1 MYEAHAAKKNPA
13 YQRFVQI
20 VVAIMGLFYTL
31 AGGAL
36 IFFPLWFY
44 QYIGNFPPFNRH
56 YEGDAGAF
64 LLALGIGLL
73 VATPRP
79 EKHVWLIRIAALASM
94 FHVANHLYDAL
105 AYPSFSSWGQTI
117 ALLVVGL
124 LLVIVSLTVPA
135 RTVEGTSHA

>member
-1 MYEAHAAKKNPA
+1 MYEAYAKKGPA
-13 YQRFVQI
+13 YPLVRI
-20 VVAIMGLFYTL
+20 VVGIIGIFYTL
-31 AGGAL
+31 AGAAL
-36 IFFPLWFY
+36 IFFPLWFF

-79 EKHVWLIRIAALASM
+79 EAHVWLIRIAALASL

-105 AYPSFSSWGQTI
+105 VYPSLSSWGQWI

-124 LLVIVSLTVPA
+124 VLVAASFAVPA
-135 RTVEGTSHA
+135 RSHEGISHA